1 MQKLM
6 KELQVRAGGCH
17 FRDHLLMHGLPSSLS
32 QAECTKMVSQ
42 VGELAKGKLDVRL
55 STPLSTPPPSYPDVQ

>member
-17 FRDHLLMHGLPSSLS
+17 YRDDLLMHGLSSSLS
-32 QAECTKMVSQ
+32 QAECAKMVSQ

-55 STPLSTPPPSYPDVQ
+55 STPSSSPDVQ